1 MKLYSIGE
9 FAKLTCTSISA
20 LRYYDEINLL
30 IPADIK
36 NNNYRYYSLDQI
48 HTIEWIKHL
57 KNAGMSLKDIEKLI
71 HDDPHDQLELLVDSY
86 LALVKVKKDEIQKMN
101 WNIDRITKKR
111 DIYKQA
117 MANKDK
123 IYERHFK
130 KGYLLFV
137 CEQIK
142 TRGEAWNLEIYDIF
156 KDHNSFEEFTIIQ
169 KGYIYDNYSFET
181 NLRFSYVELVDEKDK
196 NKFSKN
202 NVFRVPEGIY
212 KIKFSYEENLNEN
225 IKSFKKLLTSQ
236 GYKFDLIIVEKL
248 MPSTLIKHAH
258 SDCFEIQ
265 IMTHK

>member
-20 LRYYDEINLL
+20 LRYYDAIDLL
-30 IPADIK
+30 IPATIK
-36 NNNYRYYSLDQI
+36 DNNYRYYTLDQI
-48 HTIEWIKHL
+48 YTIEWIKHL
-57 KNAGMSLKDIEKLI
+57 KNAGMSLKDIESLI
-71 HDDPHDQLELLVDSY
+71 HDNPNDQLELLVDNY
-86 LALVKVKKDEIQKMN
+86 LALVEVKKAEIKKMN

-117 MANKDK
+117 MANKDQ
-123 IYERHFK
+123 IYERYFK

-137 CEQIK
+137 CEEVK
-142 TRGEAWNLEIYDIF
+142 VGSEDWNLEIYDIF

-181 NLRFSYVELVDEKDK
+181 NLRFSYVELVDKKDK
-196 NKFSKN
+196 DKFSKN

-212 KIKFSYEENLNEN
+212 KIKFSYEENLNNN
-225 IKSFKKLLTSQ
+225 IKSFTKLLTSQ

-248 MPSTLIKHAH
+248 MPSTLIKHAP
-258 SDCFEIQ
+258 SDCYEIQ
-265 IMTHK
+265 IMTYK